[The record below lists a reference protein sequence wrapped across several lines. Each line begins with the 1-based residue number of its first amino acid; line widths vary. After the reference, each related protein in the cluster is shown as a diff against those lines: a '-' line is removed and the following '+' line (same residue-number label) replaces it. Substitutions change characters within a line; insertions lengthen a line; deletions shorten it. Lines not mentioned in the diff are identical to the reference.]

1 MLEFLFSIRWLDILR
16 FIVEVFIISFFFY
29 KIWLFIRGTRAVHV
43 MKALVLL
50 IVAAFLANVFK
61 LHTLTLIVRYLMPVS
76 VIAFIILFQP
86 ELRRGL
92 ARLGENPLF
101 GSPWKEEV
109 IEEMVKSANFLSRK
123 KVGALIALE
132 RDIGLRNY
140 AETGVEMDSRVSSEL
155 LNSIFMPNTPLHDG
169 AVIIQGD
176 RIAAAGAIL
185 PLAEAADSVKT
196 IGTRHLAAMGLTEE
210 TDAVVVVVSEE
221 TGAISAGIGGKL
233 TRDLDG
239 ATLQKFLLK
248 VYSSRQ
254 KKRTSI
260 RRRDIKGEVKVANE
274 KAVIQ

>member
-1 MLEFLFSIRWLDILR
+1 MLEFLSSIRWLDILR

-43 MKALVLL
+43 MKGLVLL
-50 IVAAFLANVFK
+50 IVAAFLANVFN
-61 LHTLTLIVRYLMPVS
+61 LHAITLILRYLMPVS

-101 GSPWKEEV
+101 ASPWKEEEV
-109 IEEMVKSANFLSRK
+109 IEEIVKSSNFLSRK

-169 AVIIQGD
+169 AVIIQGE
-176 RIAAAGAIL
+176 RVSAAGCIL
-185 PLAEAADSVKT
+185 PLAEAADSVGT
-196 IGTRHLAAMGLTEE
+196 VGTRHLAAMGLTEQ

-248 VYSSRQ
+248 VYSSRR
-254 KKRTSI
+254 KKRTSM
-260 RRRDIKGEVKVANE
+260 KVATKEEVKVANE
-274 KAVIQ
+274 KTTV

>member
-1 MLEFLFSIRWLDILR
+1 MLEFLSSIRWLDILR

-61 LHTLTLIVRYLMPVS
+61 LDTLTLIVRYLMPVS

-101 GSPWKEEV
+101 GSPWKEEEV

-185 PLAEAADSVKT
+185 PLAEATVSVKT

-210 TDAVVVVVSEE
+210 TDAVVVGVSEE

-248 VYSSRQ
+248 VYSTRRKKGTSLSR
-254 KKRTSI
+254 RA
-260 RRRDIKGEVKVANE
+260 IKGEVKAANE
-274 KAVIQ
+274 KAI